1 MNIMLVISTPFK
13 AVRTACNEEDEVA
26 SITFLFELSMGL
38 SDWRRRHHLSSK
50 TQKKKQGSEH
60 LQRIIDLSKAVEERG
75 LDPFQVEVDDLIAV
89 VRDLF
94 PEWDSMDEFSLDAEA
109 VNRLASII
117 KLQGEWVKHR
127 STSLYTDPFLIEEK
141 LRKLSREDIAR
152 MFLNTW
158 HPIVEFEQ
166 ISSYSLI
173 EAVKYWQSL
182 LPLDE
187 RWTKTSGVKT
197 ELGATSR
204 DELIMQRIM
213 SEKAFTEDLEALW
226 RDLRDKV
233 GGSQKI
239 LYWEFV
245 GADTY
250 EETSRRAYMTSFLVT
265 YGYATF
271 EVHRLEEEIYIIPF
285 DKPRSLVGKKQ
296 LVSVPVSV
304 SYEEWKRWKEHKH
317 D

>member
-1 MNIMLVISTPFK
+1 M
-13 AVRTACNEEDEVA
+13 
-26 SITFLFELSMGL
+26 
-38 SDWRRRHHLSSK
+38 SSK
-50 TQKKKQGSEH
+50 TQKKKQGNER
-60 LQRIIDLSKAVEERG
+60 LQRIIDLSRAVEERG

-89 VRDLF
+89 VREYF
-94 PEWDSMDEFSLDAEA
+94 PEWETIDEFSLDAEA
-109 VNRLASII
+109 VNRLASVI
-117 KLQGEWVKHR
+117 KLQGEWVSHR

-141 LRKLSREDIAR
+141 LRKLSRESIAR
-152 MFLNTW
+152 LFLDAW
-158 HPIVEFEQ
+158 HPIIELEQ

-187 RWTKTSGVKT
+187 RWTKTTGLKT
-197 ELGATSR
+197 ELGSTSR

-213 SEKAFTEDLEALW
+213 SEKAFTEELEALW
-226 RDLRDKV
+226 RELRSKV
-233 GGSQKI
+233 GENQKI
-239 LYWEFV
+239 PYWEFV

-250 EETSRRAYMTSFLVT
+250 EETSKRAYMTSFLIT

-296 LVSVPVSV
+296 SVSVPVSV
-304 SYEEWKRWKEHKH
+304 SYEEWRRWREHRQG
-317 D
+317 

>member
-1 MNIMLVISTPFK
+1 
-13 AVRTACNEEDEVA
+13 
-26 SITFLFELSMGL
+26 
-38 SDWRRRHHLSSK
+38 LSSK
-50 TQKKKQGSEH
+50 AQKKKQGSEH

-75 LDPFQVEVDDLIAV
+75 LDPFQVEVDDLITV

-94 PEWDSMDEFSLDAEA
+94 PEWDSIDEFSLDAEA

-141 LRKLSREDIAR
+141 LRRLSREDIAR
-152 MFLNTW
+152 MFLDAW
-158 HPIVEFEQ
+158 HPIVELEQ
-166 ISSYSLI
+166 ISSYSLV
-173 EAVKYWQSL
+173 EAVKYWHSL

-187 RWTKTSGVKT
+187 RWTKTAGLKT

-213 SEKAFTEDLEALW
+213 SEKAFSEDLEALW

-233 GGSQKI
+233 GAGQKI

-285 DKPRSLVGKKQ
+285 DKPRSLIGKKQ

-304 SYEEWKRWKEHKH
+304 SYEEWKHWKEHKH